1 MKTVH
6 TVLGPIDP
14 DQLGFT
20 HTHEHI
26 LCDARMTHRTE
37 PPTRGAYMLLDDRE
51 RAVIELQK
59 YKDLGGGAMVELTT
73 AAWGRDIKVLKRI
86 SEDSGVHIVAT
97 AGFYTWPFIPRQ
109 VDECSIARLADDLS
123 VELTE
128 GADGAETTAGILKS
142 AIHFDRI
149 GGVEEKCLR
158 AVARA
163 SIATGAAITTHTAGN
178 RHQEIP
184 GGNVGMQHVRILREE
199 GVSLDRLVVGHTDEH
214 ADINF
219 LSELAELGCYVQFD
233 VLDKTHYLLDLTR
246 AKLTREMIRRGHLNR
261 ILLGT
266 DRCRRTEL
274 YEERGGVGYTYIL
287 ETFVDMLEA
296 EGVSSSEIDRICR
309 VNPGEMLAY
318 S

>member
-109 VDECSIARLADDLS
+109 VDECSIARLADDLIG
-123 VELTE
+123 ELTE

>member
-1 MKTVH
+1 MKKVH
-6 TVLGPIDP
+6 TVRGPVDP

-26 LCDARMTHRTE
+26 LCDARMTHRCE
-37 PPTRGAYMLLDDRE
+37 PPTRGAYMLLDDHE
-51 RAVIELQK
+51 RAVNELRK
-59 YKDLGGGAMVELTT
+59 FRDLGGGSMVELTT

-109 VDECSIARLADDLS
+109 VDERSIPQLADDLIL
-123 VELTE
+123 ELTQ
-128 GADGAETTAGILKS
+128 GADGSDTTAGILKS

-149 GGVEEKCLR
+149 GGIEEKCLR

-163 SIATGAAITTHTAGN
+163 SIATGAAITTHTNGK

-184 GGNVGMQHVRILREE
+184 GGNVGMQHVRILRDE

-214 ADINF
+214 PDINF

-233 VLDKTHYLLDLTR
+233 VLEKTHYLLDLTR
-246 AKLTREMIRRGHLNR
+246 AKLIRELIRRGHLNK

-266 DRCRRTEL
+266 DRCRHSEL

-287 ETFVDMLEA
+287 ETFIGMLEA
-296 EGVSSSEIDRICR
+296 EGVSSAEIDRICR
-309 VNPGEMLAY
+309 VNPGEMLAFG
-318 S
+318 

>member
-1 MKTVH
+1 MKKVH
-6 TVLGPIDP
+6 TVRGPIDP

-37 PPTRGAYMLLDDRE
+37 PPSRGAYMLLDDRE
-51 RAVIELQK
+51 RAVTELGK
-59 YKDLGGGAMVELTT
+59 FKDLGGGGMVELTT

-86 SEDSGVHIVAT
+86 SEESGVHIVAT

-109 VDECSIARLADDLS
+109 VDERPITQLADDLI
-123 VELTE
+123 VELTK
-128 GADGAETTAGILKS
+128 GADGADTTAGILKS
-142 AIHFDRI
+142 AIHYDRI

-163 SIATGAAITTHTAGN
+163 SIATGAAITTHTNGQ

-214 ADINF
+214 PDINF

-233 VLDKTHYLLDLTR
+233 VIDKTHYLLDLTR
-246 AKLTREMIRRGHLNR
+246 AKLIRELIRRGHLNR
-261 ILLGT
+261 LLLGT
-266 DRCRRTEL
+266 DRCRHSEL

-287 ETFVDMLEA
+287 DTFVGMLEA
-296 EGVSSSEIDRICR
+296 EGVSASEIDQICR

-318 S
+318 P

>member
-1 MKTVH
+1 MKKVH
-6 TVLGPIDP
+6 TVRGPIDP
-14 DQLGFT
+14 DQMGFT

-26 LCDARMTHRTE
+26 LCDARMTHRTD
-37 PPTRGAYMLLDDRE
+37 PPTRGAYMLLDEHE
-51 RAVIELQK
+51 RAVSELKK
-59 YKDLGGGAMVELTT
+59 YKDLGGGSMVELTT
-73 AAWGRDIKVLKRI
+73 PAWGRDIKILKRI

-97 AGFYTWPFIPRQ
+97 AGFYTWPFIPLQ
-109 VDECSIARLADDLS
+109 VDEHPITQLADDLI
-123 VELTE
+123 VELTQ
-128 GADGAETTAGILKS
+128 GADGAEATAGILKS

-214 ADINF
+214 PEIEV

-233 VLDKTHYLLDLTR
+233 VLKKTHYMLDLTR

-266 DRCRRTEL
+266 DRCRQVEL
-274 YEERGGVGYTYIL
+274 YEENGGVGYTYIL
-287 ETFVDMLEA
+287 ETFIDMLKT
-296 EGVSSSEIDRICR
+296 EGVSSAEINQICC
-309 VNPGEMLAY
+309 VNPGEMLAFG
-318 S
+318 

>member
-1 MKTVH
+1 VKKVH
-6 TVLGPIDP
+6 TVQGLINP

-37 PPTRGAYMLLDDRE
+37 PPTRGAYMLLDDCE

-59 YKDLGGGAMVELTT
+59 YRDLGGGGMVELTT
-73 AAWGRDIKVLKRI
+73 VAWGRDIKVLKRI
-86 SEDSGVHIVAT
+86 SEESGVHIVAT

-109 VDECSIARLADDLS
+109 VDECSIAHLADELI

-128 GADGAETTAGILKS
+128 GADGADTTAGILKS

-163 SIATGAAITTHTAGN
+163 SIATGAAITTHTNGK

-219 LSELAELGCYVQFD
+219 LSELADLGCYVQFD

-246 AKLTREMIRRGHLNR
+246 AKLTRELIRRGHLNR

-266 DRCRRTEL
+266 DRCRHSEL

-287 ETFVDMLEA
+287 ETFIDMLEA
-296 EGVSSSEIDRICR
+296 EGVSSSEIDQICR

>member
-1 MKTVH
+1 MKKVH
-6 TVLGPIDP
+6 TVLGPIEP

-26 LCDARMTHRTE
+26 LCDARMTHRTD
-37 PPTRGAYMLLDDRE
+37 PPTRGTYMLLDDRE
-51 RAVIELQK
+51 RAVSELK
-59 YKDLGGGAMVELTT
+59 KFKDLGGGAMIELTT
-73 AAWGRDIKVLKRI
+73 SAWGRDIKVLKRI
-86 SEDSGVHIVAT
+86 SEESGVHIVAT
-97 AGFYTWPFIPRQ
+97 AGSYTWPFIPRH
-109 VDECSIARLADDLS
+109 VDERSIARLTDDLI
-123 VELTE
+123 VEVTE
-128 GADGAETTAGILKS
+128 GADGADTTAGILKS
-142 AIHFDRI
+142 AIHFARI
-149 GGVEEKCLR
+149 DGVEEKCLR

-178 RHQEIP
+178 RHHEIP
-184 GGNVGMQHVRILREE
+184 GGNVGMQHVRVLREE

-214 ADINF
+214 AEIDV

-233 VLDKTHYLLDLTR
+233 VVNKTHYLLDLTR
-246 AKLTREMIRRGHLNR
+246 AKLIRELIRRGHLNQ

-266 DRCRRTEL
+266 DRCRHVEL

-287 ETFVDMLEA
+287 ETFVGMLEA
-296 EGVSSSEIDRICR
+296 EGVSSAEIDRICR

>member
-1 MKTVH
+1 MKKVH
-6 TVLGPIDP
+6 TVRGPINP
-14 DQLGFT
+14 EQLGFT

-37 PPTRGAYMLLDDRE
+37 PPTRGAYMLLDDCE
-51 RAVIELQK
+51 RAVTELRK
-59 YKDLGGGAMVELTT
+59 FRDLGGGGMVELTT
-73 AAWGRDIKVLKRI
+73 AAWGRDIKILKRI
-86 SEDSGVHIVAT
+86 SEKSGIHIVAT

-109 VDECSIARLADDLS
+109 VDERSITQLADELI

-128 GADGAETTAGILKS
+128 EADGAEATAGILKS

-163 SIATGAAITTHTAGN
+163 SLATGAAITTHTNGK

-184 GGNVGMQHVRILREE
+184 GGNIGMQHVRILREE
-199 GVSLDRLVVGHTDEH
+199 GVSMDRLVVGHTDEH

-233 VLDKTHYLLDLTR
+233 VLEKTHYLLDLTR
-246 AKLTREMIRRGHLNR
+246 AKLTRELIRRGHLNK

-266 DRCRRTEL
+266 DRCRHSEL
-274 YEERGGVGYTYIL
+274 YEEQGGVGYTYIL
-287 ETFVDMLEA
+287 GSFVDMLKV
-296 EGVSSSEIDRICR
+296 EGVSSSEVDRICR

>member
-1 MKTVH
+1 
-6 TVLGPIDP
+6 
-14 DQLGFT
+14 
-20 HTHEHI
+20 
-26 LCDARMTHRTE
+26 
-37 PPTRGAYMLLDDRE
+37 MLLDDRE
-51 RAVIELQK
+51 RAVIELRK
-59 YKDLGGGAMVELTT
+59 FRDLGGSGMVELTT

-86 SEDSGVHIVAT
+86 SEESGVHIVAT

-109 VDECSIARLADDLS
+109 VDERSIAHLADDLI

-128 GADGAETTAGILKS
+128 GADGADTTAGILKS

-199 GVSLDRLVVGHTDEH
+199 GVSLDRLVVGHTDEQ

-233 VLDKTHYLLDLTR
+233 LLDKTHYLLDRTR
-246 AKLTREMIRRGHLNR
+246 AKLTRELIRRGHLNR

-266 DRCRRTEL
+266 DRCRRSEL

-287 ETFVDMLEA
+287 ETFVDMLKA
-296 EGVSSSEIDRICR
+296 EGVSSPEINRICR

>member
-1 MKTVH
+1 MKKVH
-6 TVLGPIDP
+6 TVRGPIDP

-26 LCDARMTHRTE
+26 LCDARMTHRCE
-37 PPTRGAYMLLDDRE
+37 PPTRGAYMLLDDHE
-51 RAVIELQK
+51 RAVKELRK
-59 YKDLGGGAMVELTT
+59 FKDLGGSGMVELTT

-97 AGFYTWPFIPRQ
+97 AGFYTWPYIPRQ
-109 VDECSIARLADDLS
+109 VDERSIALLTDDLI

-128 GADGAETTAGILKS
+128 GADGAEATAGILKS

-163 SIATGAAITTHTAGN
+163 SIATGAAITTHTPGN
-178 RHQEIP
+178 RRQEIP

-199 GVSLDRLVVGHTDEH
+199 GVPLDRLVVGHTDEH

-219 LSELAELGCYVQFD
+219 LAELAEHGCYVQFD

-246 AKLTREMIRRGHLNR
+246 AKLTRELIRRGHLNR

-266 DRCRRTEL
+266 DRCRRSEL
-274 YEERGGVGYTYIL
+274 YEEHGGVGYTYIL

-296 EGVSSSEIDRICR
+296 EGVSSAEIDRICR

-318 S
+318 P

>member
-6 TVLGPIDP
+6 TVRGPIDP
-14 DQLGFT
+14 DRLGFT

-51 RAVIELQK
+51 RAVIELRK
-59 YKDLGGGAMVELTT
+59 FRDLGGSGMVELTT

-86 SEDSGVHIVAT
+86 SEESGVHIVAT

-109 VDECSIARLADDLS
+109 VDERSIAHLADDLI

-128 GADGAETTAGILKS
+128 GADGADTTAGILKS

-199 GVSLDRLVVGHTDEH
+199 GVSLDRLVVGHTDEQ

-233 VLDKTHYLLDLTR
+233 LLDKTHYLLDRTR
-246 AKLTREMIRRGHLNR
+246 AKLTRELIRRGHLNR

-266 DRCRRTEL
+266 DRCRRSEL

-287 ETFVDMLEA
+287 ETFVDMLKA
-296 EGVSSSEIDRICR
+296 EGVSSPEINRICR